1 MIDKVTM
8 PQPNQRIASLELMRV
23 IAMIAVIVIHV
34 RLFIDL
40 PPIAGEPWLADI
52 ANQLAR
58 FAVPFFFLTAGY
70 FIQPKLAANP
80 YPVMR
85 AYSRPLLRLWLVWSV
100 ICLLLPS
107 RFDVLAEQGYLAERM
122 GYWQFLWQTPL
133 NTLFEGGL
141 VHLWFLPSL
150 VIAVAMIAV
159 LLHYQRQSWLLPLAL
174 VLYSYGVLAGS
185 YSDLSQWGAPIFT
198 RNGPFFSLLM
208 VAIGFEIRRSGWSLT
223 SAQAIL
229 LGLIGLLGHFAEAFN
244 LYAQGVPFAGHDFLF
259 FSAMWGVGLFMW
271 LLANPRFG
279 DVPWVHRLSRHTLAI
294 YVCHLSIAIVLFN
307 LVRMFALEGLT
318 RDGVLLFG
326 TYFGSLAFIY
336 LVGKTPLR
344 SWLLR

>member
-1 MIDKVTM
+1 MS
-8 PQPNQRIASLELMRV
+8 QPKQKIASLELMRV

-40 PPIAGEPWLADI
+40 PAIAGEPWLADI

-58 FAVPFFFLTAGY
+58 FAVPFFFLTSGY
-70 FIQPKLAANP
+70 LIQPKLTADP
-80 YPVMR
+80 YRVMR
-85 AYSRPLLRLWLVWSV
+85 QYNRPLLRLWLVWSV

-150 VIAVAMIAV
+150 MIAVAILAV
-159 LLHYQRQSWLLPLAL
+159 LLHSQRQHWLLPLAL
-174 VLYSYGVLAGS
+174 VLYVYGVLAGS
-185 YSDLSQWGAPIFT
+185 YSELSQLSAPIFT

-208 VAIGFEIRRSGWSLT
+208 VALGFEIRRRSWSL
-223 SAQAIL
+223 SATHALL
-229 LGLIGLLGHFAEAFN
+229 LGLVGLLGHFAEAFY
-244 LYAQGVPFAGHDFLF
+244 LYGHGVPFAGHDFLF
-259 FSAMWGVGLFMW
+259 FTVLWGVGLFMW
-271 LLANPRFG
+271 LLAHPSYG
-279 DVPWVHRLSRHTLAI
+279 DYPWVHWLSRYTLAI

-307 LVRMFALEGLT
+307 LVRVWSLEGLT

-326 TYFGSLAFIY
+326 TYFGSLAFVL
-336 LVGKTPLR
+336 LVDKSPLR
-344 SWLLR
+344 RWLLR